1 MSPTVDIAFK
11 KLFGNEKHTDILIS
25 FLNSILER
33 KDGEKITLVVINDP
47 QKLPELSYGKM
58 IIIDVLCT
66 DQAGKKYIVEMQVRD
81 RKDFLERAQFYSA
94 ISLSRQLKIKEN
106 YEKLTPVIFIGVV
119 DFNLFKDNT
128 DRYVSHH
135 VISDSVAHKQS
146 MNHLEY
152 HFIELSK
159 FNKMV
164 DELSNDADRWIFLL
178 KNADELHAIPKEF
191 EDISVMHDAFGI
203 LEEATWSDQERQ
215 DYFYMIEL
223 ERKEYAEHQ
232 ASIEKGMEKGIE
244 KGMKKGMEKGAQ
256 NKAKEI
262 AKELLKKNILP
273 LNSISEITGLS
284 IEEIENL

>member
-1 MSPTVDIAFK
+1 MKFMNPTVDIAFK

-33 KDGEKITLVVINDP
+33 KDGEKITSVVINDP

-66 DQAGKKYIVEMQVRD
+66 DQAGKKYIVEMQVRN

-106 YEKLTPVIFIGVV
+106 YERLTPVIFIGVV
-119 DFNLFKDNT
+119 DFDLFQDNN

-135 VISDSVAHKQS
+135 FISDSVTHKQS

-152 HFIELSK
+152 HFVELSK
-159 FNKMV
+159 FNKKV
-164 DELSNDADRWIFLL
+164 DELKNDADRWIFLL
-178 KNADELHAIPKEF
+178 KNADELYAIPKEF
-191 EDISVMHDAFGI
+191 EDIAVMHDAFGI
-203 LEEATWSDQERQ
+203 LEEATWSDKERQ
-215 DYFYMIEL
+215 DYFYMVEL
-223 ERKEYAEHQ
+223 ERKEYGEHQ
-232 ASIEKGMEKGIE
+232 ASIEKGMER
-244 KGMKKGMEKGAQ
+244 GAQ
-256 NKAKEI
+256 NKARKI
-262 AKELLKKNILP
+262 AKELLKKNIVSLEI
-273 LNSISEITGLS
+273 ISEITGLS